1 MKRLSKL
8 FVKIAA
14 SVLLLLGGVGLAQT
28 QAQAASHL
36 GEENVMSVAW
46 YQTSAESKALYLQG
60 YNIARRNLDQ
70 DLQQPSAKPRAI
82 ILDIDET
89 VLDNSPYQAYN
100 ALHNKTFPSC
110 WAKWVKLAKAKPVP
124 GAKAFLNYA
133 NSKGVQIY
141 YVTDRSSN
149 QLSATKKNLKREGL
163 PQADNQHVL
172 LKKKSDKTKE
182 SRRQAIEAKNNV
194 IMFFGD
200 NLTDFNDPKSPAV
213 KDRYADIMAHAN
225 DWGSKYIILPNPMY
239 GGWEAALYNGNYAQK
254 PAKLAKERKAHLTVY
269 NPKKNK
275 VQHKTVTEK

>member
-8 FVKIAA
+8 FAKIAA
-14 SVLLLLGGVGLAQT
+14 SVLLLIGGAGLAQS
-28 QAQAASHL
+28 QAQASSNL
-36 GEENVMSVAW
+36 GEQNIMSVAW
-46 YQTSAESKALYLQG
+46 YQTSAEAKALYLQG

-70 DLQQPSAKPRAI
+70 SLQEQSAKPRAI

-100 ALHNKTFPSC
+100 AMHNKTFPSC
-110 WAKWVKLAKAKPVP
+110 WNKWVKYAKAKPVP

-141 YVTDRSSN
+141 YVSDRSAD
-149 QLSATKKNLKREGL
+149 QLAATKKNLKREGL

-182 SRRQAIEAKNNV
+182 ERRQAIEAKSNV

-200 NLTDFNDPKSPAV
+200 NLTDFNDPKAASV
-213 KDRYADIMAHAN
+213 KGRYGDVMENAN
-225 DWGSKYIILPNPMY
+225 QWGSKYIILPCPMY
-239 GGWEAALYNGNYAQK
+239 GGWEAALYGGNYGKSAS
-254 PAKLAKERKAHLTVY
+254 AKSKNRRKHLTVY